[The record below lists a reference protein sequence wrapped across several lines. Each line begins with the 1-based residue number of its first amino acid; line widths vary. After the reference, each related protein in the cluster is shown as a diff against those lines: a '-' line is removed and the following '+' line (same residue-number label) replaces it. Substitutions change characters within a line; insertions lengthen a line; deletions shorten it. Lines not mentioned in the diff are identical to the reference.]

1 MCEMPLG
8 YKNDYRV
15 NAGDT
20 AELRPVLY
28 DIDEISVPEI
38 NIDSVVFTVQ
48 FPSGYQETVTGEVAG
63 DGTGFYRWAD
73 TDETGHYFFVARFT
87 LASGEIR
94 SRTGSFEVID
104 PFNPPE
110 LTPEERIE
118 TAVWMRLEDCF
129 DSDEG
134 GPWLRDMTLAYFNK
148 TKLGEFISEALMD
161 INLAPPATSA
171 TIGDFTMV
179 QVDGSDDP
187 ESALLV
193 QGVLLATI
201 RHLMRSYTEQPALTG
216 AQVVYD
222 DRRDYLQRWQT
233 IYTIEA
239 ERYARWIAL
248 WKRQFVGNHRSML
261 VTAKAGRLLPAPLRT
276 RNIGRGWY

>member
-1 MCEMPLG
+1 MLG
-8 YKNDYRV
+8 YRNDHKV
-15 NAGDT
+15 NVGDT

-28 DIDEISVPEI
+28 DIDEVPI
-38 NIDSVVFTVQ
+38 PAADIVSVVFTVQ
-48 FPSGYQETVTGEVAG
+48 YPNGDQATAAGTVEG
-63 DGTGFYRWAD
+63 DGTGFYRWMN
-73 TDETGHYFFVARFT
+73 TEQIGHYYYVARFT

-94 SRTGSFEVID
+94 SRTGSFNAID
-104 PFNPPE
+104 PFDPPE
-110 LTPEERIE
+110 LTAEERIE
-118 TAVWMRLEDCF
+118 EAVWMRLEDCF

-161 INLAPPATSA
+161 INLAPPATTA
-171 TIGDFTMV
+171 TIGDFTTV
-179 QVDGSDDP
+179 QPDGSDDP
-187 ESALLV
+187 ESALLI

-201 RHLMRSYTEQPALTG
+201 RHLMRAYTEQPALTG

-248 WKRQFVGNHRSML
+248 WKRQFVGNHRAML
-261 VTAKAGRLLPAPLRT
+261 VAAKAGRLLPAPLRS
-276 RNIGRGWY
+276 RNIGRGMY